1 MYSRRYVP
9 AVALMTLVLAACGDG
24 SANSQEDHQATPG
37 NDQAVKALIKRTMDN
52 LVFVEG
58 GSFQMGDFGPID
70 PKAEGLP
77 YSADMDNKPLHEV
90 TLDSFSISAYQVSY
104 ADYDVYTE
112 ATGQEMINT
121 EGWEGDFRAP
131 DVPAGVDWYQA
142 RDYCQWLGDQT
153 GLPFALP
160 TEAQWEYA
168 ARSRGEFY
176 PFSTFDG
183 RFVERGKNFPT
194 REEIRNSTPADNNLS
209 AYTIGLYP
217 PNPLGIYQM
226 GLNGFEWTNDWYD
239 ENYYENSPKY
249 NPTGPESG
257 EKKVRRGAS
266 FGETGRSMLT
276 VSRRSARPD
285 LSIDDPRGLRT
296 HSGVGSNTV
305 RCTVNLPDPL

>member
-9 AVALMTLVLAACGDG
+9 TVALMTLVLAACGDG
-24 SANSQEDHQATPG
+24 SANSQEDHQATPE
-37 NDQAVKALIKRTMDN
+37 NDQAVKALIERTMDN

-121 EGWEGDFRAP
+121 EGLEVDYRAP

-168 ARSRGEFY
+168 ARSRGEFH

-183 RFVERGKNFPT
+183 RFAERGKNFPT
-194 REEIRNSTPADNNLS
+194 RDEIRDSTPANHALS
-209 AYTIGLYP
+209 LYTIGLYP
-217 PNPLGIYQM
+217 PNPLGLYQM
-226 GLNGFEWTNDWYD
+226 GLNGYEWVHDWYD
-239 ENYYENSPKY
+239 ENYYSISPGH
-249 NPTGPESG
+249 NPKGPESG
-257 EKKVRRGAS
+257 DMKVQRGAS
-266 FGETGRSMLT
+266 TSESDRSLL
-276 VSRRSARPD
+276 VIRRSKSNPD

-296 HSGVGSNTV
+296 HSVFRINTV
-305 RCTVNLPDPL
+305 RCAVNLPDPL